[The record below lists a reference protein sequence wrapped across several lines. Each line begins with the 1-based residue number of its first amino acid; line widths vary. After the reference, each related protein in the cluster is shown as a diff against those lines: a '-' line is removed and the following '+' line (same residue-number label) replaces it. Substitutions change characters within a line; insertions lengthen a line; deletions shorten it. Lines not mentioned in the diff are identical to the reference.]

1 MAFHRS
7 RAPVRCAPIAAVAV
21 ALACGAACQPREAPR
36 DELVASVAAP
46 TAPTAPTAAPTTPI
60 ALEAPTAT
68 AAAQARVPTAS
79 SSEEQP
85 AACATLRDVTVSDVV
100 RVDGTTLFYAE
111 ASEGLTIVDVSD
123 PAAPRTM
130 ARVPFV
136 GTPTALFVHEGIA
149 WVVFVDSDARFLE
162 AKIATVIRAI
172 DVRTPEA
179 PRVIGQEVR
188 EGSATIA
195 KLVDG
200 SLYTLRAG
208 PSGGSVVES
217 FEVLRGALHALDQV
231 ALEGSPAQLA
241 ASSAGLA
248 AVTLTGEGA
257 EVAWIDLALQR
268 GGAIGLRE
276 AVRLPGGVATWE
288 RGEGRIVDADEGQ
301 RVRLVTCATRA
312 CGPAEAATLRTVDFR
327 GPGPAR
333 VLAPLRLTE
342 RGGLPLTRF
351 AEELLYVAETSRA
364 RRDAT
369 TLRVARTEEAGPR
382 FVGHLALR
390 GMLSGIVPRDGSVVA
405 LGTVGGPD
413 APVHIIVHDVDVR
426 RPEAPRVRAS
436 VTFGSDWTWSP
447 ALDDDKALSFDPA
460 THLVAVPFT
469 AWRHAD
475 KRYVTGT
482 QLVELGANGGQP
494 FSTVHA
500 EGLVERALF
509 VDGQLVTIGPAGVV
523 AVDYAARRR
532 ADLVERGLDLEE
544 RAKAPAQSP

>member
-1 MAFHRS
+1 MVRHRS
-7 RAPVRCAPIAAVAV
+7 RARARCAPLAAVAA

-36 DELVASVAAP
+36 GELTASVVAATTAPAPMTAPAP
-46 TAPTAPTAAPTTPI
+46 TP
-60 ALEAPTAT
+60 
-68 AAAQARVPTAS
+68 ARVPPAS
-79 SSEEQP
+79 STEDQP
-85 AACATLRDVTVSDVV
+85 RACATLRDVAVSDVV
-100 RVDGTTLFYAE
+100 RVDGATLFYAE
-111 ASEGLTIVDVSD
+111 ASEGLAIVDVSD
-123 PAAPRTM
+123 AAAPRTV

-149 WVVFVDSDARFLE
+149 WVVFLDSDARFLE
-162 AKIATVIRAI
+162 AKTATVIRAI
-172 DVRTPEA
+172 DVRTPDA

-188 EGSATIA
+188 EGSTTIA

-208 PSGGSVVES
+208 PSGGSVIES
-217 FEVLRGALHALDQV
+217 FEVLHGALHALDQV
-231 ALEGSPAQLA
+231 VLEGSPAQLA

-257 EVAWIDLALQR
+257 QVAWIDLALQR

-288 RGEGRIVDADEGQ
+288 RGDGRIVDADDGQ
-301 RVRLVTCATRA
+301 RVRLITCATRA
-312 CGPAEAATLRTVDFR
+312 CGPAEPATLRTIDFS
-327 GPGPAR
+327 GPGSAR

-364 RRDAT
+364 RKDAT
-369 TLRVARTEEAGPR
+369 TLHVARTEEAGAR
-382 FVGHLALR
+382 FVGHVALR
-390 GMLSGIVPRDGSVVA
+390 GMLSAIVPRDGSIVA

-413 APVHIIVHDVDVR
+413 APVHIVVHDIDVQ

-436 VTFGSDWTWSP
+436 VTFGSDWTWSA
-447 ALDDDKALSFDPA
+447 ALDDDNALSFDPA
-460 THLVAVPFT
+460 SHLVAVPFT

-482 QLVELGANGGQP
+482 QLIELGASGGRP
-494 FSTVHA
+494 FSTFHA
-500 EGLVERALF
+500 EGLVERAIFL
-509 VDGQLVTIGPAGVV
+509 DGQLVTLWPGGVV

-532 ADLVERGLDLEE
+532 ADLIERGLELDE
-544 RAKAPAQSP
+544 RSKAPR

>member
-1 MAFHRS
+1 VA
-7 RAPVRCAPIAAVAV
+7 RAGQAV
-21 ALACGAACQPREAPR
+21 LAE
-36 DELVASVAAP
+36 
-46 TAPTAPTAAPTTPI
+46 
-60 ALEAPTAT
+60 
-68 AAAQARVPTAS
+68 RVLH
-79 SSEEQP
+79 ER
-85 AACATLRDVTVSDVV
+85 L
-100 RVDGTTLFYAE
+100 LAE
-111 ASEGLTIVDVSD
+111 ALGRDA
-123 PAAPRTM
+123 AAPRTV
-130 ARVPFV
+130 AHVPFV
-136 GTPTALFVHEGIA
+136 GTPTALFVDAGIA
-149 WVVFVDSDARFLE
+149 WVVFIDSDARFLE
-162 AKIATVIRAI
+162 GKIATVIRAI

-179 PRVIGQEVR
+179 PRVLGQEVR

-195 KLVDG
+195 RLVDG
-200 SLYTLRAG
+200 SLYTLRAAPG
-208 PSGGSVVES
+208 GGSVVES

-248 AVTLTGEGA
+248 AVTLAGDETQ
-257 EVAWIDLALQR
+257 VAWVDLALQR

-288 RGEGRIVDADEGQ
+288 RGDGRLVDADEGQ

-312 CGPAEAATLRTVDFR
+312 CGPDEPATLRTVDFS

-369 TLRVARTEEAGPR
+369 TLHIARAEEAGSR

-390 GMLSGIVPRDGSVVA
+390 GMLSGIVPRDGSLVA

-413 APVHIIVHDVDVR
+413 APVKIIVHDLDVR

-436 VTFGSDWTWSP
+436 VTFGSDWTWSA

-460 THLVAVPFT
+460 SRLVAVPFT

-482 QLVELGANGGQP
+482 QLLELGANGGQ
-494 FSTVHA
+494 SAATVRA
-500 EGLVERALF
+500 DGLVERAIFL
-509 VDGQLVTIGPAGVV
+509 DGQLVTIGPAGVV
-523 AVDYAARRR
+523 AVDYAKRRR
-532 ADLVERGLDLEE
+532 ADFAERGLELEE
-544 RAKAPAQSP
+544 RPKSPR